1 MGLLTS
7 DKEVLETVSDM
18 PIARTSETSHRQC
31 FQHPFSKTES
41 KCLEEEL
48 HSLLNKKRVTKS
60 KTESGKYVSPI
71 FVRG

>member
-1 MGLLTS
+1 MTS

-18 PIARTSETSHRQC
+18 PIAMTSDISHRQC
-31 FQHPFSKTES
+31 FQYPFNKTES

-48 HSLLNKKRVTKS
+48 HSLLNKKGITKS
-60 KTESGKYVSPI
+60 KTEPGKYVSPI